1 MVTVAIMGIL
11 AGIWARASTARQVKA
26 KTQTDVISAYSL
38 IGIPKVAVTQF
49 YAYEGEFPRNN
60 EEADLLSPTQ
70 LGGSH
75 ASSIEVVDGAIHIT
89 IGNNASKRMHG
100 KVFSFRPSILTDAPY
115 TPNLV
120 WVCGNQ
126 EVLPGRV
133 AMGENRTS
141 LAREELPRQCRGS
154 NSTAIQ
160 Q

>member
-11 AGIWARASTARQVKA
+11 AGIWAKASTARQVKA

-38 IGIPKVAVTQF
+38 IGMPKVAVTEH
-49 YAYEGEFPRNN
+49 YMYEGEFPKDN
-60 EEADLLSPTQ
+60 EAAGMLTPTQ
-70 LGGSH
+70 LSGSH
-75 ASSIEVVDGAIHIT
+75 ASSIEIVEGAIHIT

-100 KVFSFRPSILTDAPY
+100 KVLSFRPTILTDAPY

-126 EVLPGRV
+126 QVLPDRI

-141 LAREELPRQCRGS
+141 LPSEELPRQCRGS